1 MHPRTTAVAVVLALV
16 LVAGCTGSPGGRD
29 LSSDVDVYVGNQAG
43 PVEEFERL
51 TVTVRA
57 VTFVPGE
64 RASGDPNTP
73 SNGSTPERFERRV
86 DRTTV
91 DLTTVGGDSA
101 AFVDTVRLPV
111 RERYTTVLL
120 SLSIEEATLA
130 SGEPVEV
137 AVPNGT
143 VDVRTAF
150 PVETGSNT
158 TLLLDMAVT
167 GGENGTYTLTSSG
180 AATGVNL
187 TTSTPETP
195 SDGPSPNGTSSTTAS
210 TPNETPV
217 STGTTTSAATATP
230 TPTEAEG

>member
-1 MHPRTTAVAVVLALV
+1 MHPRTTALAVVLALV

-43 PVEEFERL
+43 PVEGFERL
-51 TVTVRA
+51 TVTVSA

-73 SNGSTPERFERRV
+73 SNESAPERFERRV

-101 AFVDTVRLPV
+101 AFVDTIRLPV
-111 RERYTTVLL
+111 RERYTTVVL
-120 SLSIEEATLA
+120 SLSVEEATLA

-137 AVPNGT
+137 VVPNGT

-158 TLLLDMAVT
+158 TLLVDMAVT
-167 GGENGTYTLTSSG
+167 EGENSTYTLTSSG

-195 SDGPSPNGTSSTTAS
+195 SDGSSPNGTSTTAS
-210 TPNETPV
+210 TPSETPA
-217 STGTTTSAATATP
+217 STGTATSAATATP

>member
-1 MHPRTTAVAVVLALV
+1 MHSRTAALAVVLALV

-51 TVTVRA
+51 TVTVSA
-57 VTFVPGE
+57 VTFAPGK

-73 SNGSTPERFERRV
+73 SNESTPERFERRV

-101 AFVDTVRLPV
+101 AFVGTVRLPV
-111 RERYTTVLL
+111 RERYTTVVL
-120 SLSIEEATLA
+120 SLSVEEATLA

-150 PVETGSNT
+150 PVETGANT
-158 TLLLDMAVT
+158 TLLLDLAVT
-167 GGENGTYTLTSSG
+167 EGENGTYTLTSSG

-187 TTSTPETP
+187 TTSTPEAP
-195 SDGPSPNGTSSTTAS
+195 SEESSPTGTSSTTAS
-210 TPNETPV
+210 TPSETPA
-217 STGTTTSAATATP
+217 STGTATSAATGTP
-230 TPTEAEG
+230 TPTETEG